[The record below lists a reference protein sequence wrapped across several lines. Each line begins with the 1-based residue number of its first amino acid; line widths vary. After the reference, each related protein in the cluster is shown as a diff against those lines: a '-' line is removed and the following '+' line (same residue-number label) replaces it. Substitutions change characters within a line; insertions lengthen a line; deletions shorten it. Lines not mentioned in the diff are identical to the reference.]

1 MKLTREW
8 AMPSHETFSIKPIA
22 KLISRYIMD
31 GKGWADPFARNSILA
46 EYTND
51 LDTST
56 NANSHLDALDFISS
70 FEHWSLNGVL
80 FDPPYSPRQVMECYN
95 KIGREVTMEDT
106 QVKSKIKDEIARKIR
121 NGGLCISF
129 GWNSS
134 GLGKNRG
141 FEIIEIM
148 LIAHGGGHNDTIC
161 TVERKWQKKEG
172 KQ

>member
-1 MKLTREW
+1 MGLEEGLAQISNW
-8 AMPSHETFSIKPIA
+8 LPVLGLIIAMCVIIGIV
-22 KLISRYIMD
+22 L
-31 GKGWADPFARNSILA
+31 
-46 EYTND
+46 
-51 LDTST
+51 
-56 NANSHLDALDFISS
+56 S
-70 FEHWSLNGVL
+70 FFYL
-80 FDPPYSPRQVMECYN
+80 
-95 KIGREVTMEDT
+95 GREVTMEDT